1 MAIGLMVT
9 YASLVESVKR
19 SCIEDNIELFERKI
33 NALAHLEEN
42 GFDVKL
48 LQQRLGEGITIG
60 SAKISLIKLLE
71 AKWDHTK
78 HLGDMGE
85 LK

>member
-1 MAIGLMVT
+1 M
-9 YASLVESVKR
+9 S
-19 SCIEDNIELFERKI
+19 LFESKI
-33 NALAHLEEN
+33 GALALLDEN

-48 LQQRLGEGITIG
+48 LQQRLGEGIAIG